1 MKRAVSGL
9 FAVLML
15 CTMVCPAL
23 AAEPAEGT
31 PAPKQ
36 MAALYPAEVR
46 ETVEGEARRLEKIY
60 LLSVSDD
67 PAGIPTADFDREGW
81 HYTLLDVTR
90 QDNSETDIR
99 DYKETVTLDSSS
111 KDMDAIMPQLAATME
126 VTTEDGYTG
135 TLTLDTASIKA
146 EADGYKSSSRT
157 VTATRSYPNL
167 SDADT
172 SLIPKAIEDGG
183 RTLTL
188 ADVQWQE
195 AGGFYHATASYT
207 GTATS
212 KYATG
217 YTVTAE
223 YAGEVVKTISG
234 ATVYTAV
241 FSGTP
246 IAPVSSGEDPQ
257 GPAPTGSDT
266 PAPAESP
273 TSSDGGGWKWLLLL
287 PVGGAVVGLAFLGK
301 FLLKQYKAKKEWKEY
316 TK

>member
-1 MKRAVSGL
+1 MKRAAPVL
-9 FAVLML
+9 FAALL
-15 CTMVCPAL
+15 ICTLTCPAL

-31 PAPKQ
+31 PPPTQ
-36 MAALYPAEVR
+36 TAALYPAEVR
-46 ETVEGEARRLEKIY
+46 ETAEGDARRLEKIY
-60 LLSVSDD
+60 LLSASDD

-90 QDNSETDIR
+90 QDNSETDTR
-99 DYKETVTLDSSS
+99 DYTETVTLDSKR

-135 TLTLDTASIKA
+135 TLTLDTASIKV
-146 EADGYKSSSRT
+146 EAAGYKSSSRT

-172 SLIPKAIEDGG
+172 ALIPKTIQDGG

-188 ADVQWQE
+188 SNVDWQE
-195 AGGFYHATASYT
+195 AGGFYNASATYT

-223 YAGEVVKTISG
+223 YTGEVVKTIG
-234 ATVYTAV
+234 GEMIYTAV
-241 FSGTP
+241 FSGTLLDGTAGDS
-246 IAPVSSGEDPQ
+246 APNSTDTQPQ
-257 GPAPTGSDT
+257 EVQGK
-266 PAPAESP
+266 
-273 TSSDGGGWKWLLLL
+273 GGIGWKWLLVF
-287 PVGGAVVGLAFLGK
+287 PIGAGAVGLAFLGR
-301 FLLKQYKAKKEWKEY
+301 FLMKKYKAKKEWKEY